1 MSLPT
6 WDVVSRRASQLL
18 AERDGEWSGL
28 PMPIAEHRLT
38 IETKNP
44 WRDKIADLEQACYP
58 TVEPDDEGATLV
70 NQWYS
75 KSQRCNVLVWREA
88 DGRVFGGRG
97 DHDTTVKEN
106 AAWGTIAAA
115 QVWNFEAECTA
126 VDKLATLVKPH
137 LFELYVMT
145 GTLIE
150 TSQRSAVSYLF
161 RRCKPTLAIRPAKGG
176 AAMRCIAALCL
187 HPIGYYEGT
196 WAGSMVPTDE
206 VIAHLLLM
214 RGDEPLYWRRSNQH
228 PAWSPLA
235 GI

>member
-1 MSLPT
+1 MTMSWGAL
-6 WDVVSRRASQLL
+6 SRGIGQFV

-28 PMPIAEHRLT
+28 PMPIEEHRLT
-38 IETKNP
+38 IEPKNP
-44 WRDKIADLEQACYP
+44 WKDTVAALERDLYP
-58 TVEPDDEGATLV
+58 RPAEDPDGATHI

-75 KSQRCNVLVWREA
+75 KSQRCHIVVWREA
-88 DGRVFGGRG
+88 DGAVRAGRA
-97 DHDTTVKEN
+97 DHDTAVKER
-106 AAWGTIAAA
+106 AAWGTIAASR
-115 QVWNFEAECTA
+115 VWNFEAECTA

-137 LFELYVMT
+137 LFEMYVMT

-150 TSQRSAVSYLF
+150 TSPRSQVSYIF
-161 RRCKPTLAIRPAKGG
+161 RRCKPTLALRPAKGG
-176 AAMRCIAALCL
+176 AYMRMIAALCL

-214 RGDEPLYWRRSNQH
+214 RGDEPMYWRRANQH